1 MPQVETGGGDCDVFV
16 VYPGA
21 SIMACLAALK
31 IFHVRSS
38 CALDPCATVTN
49 VVSSARRLSDEAR
62 DRTQTTGRLHDGRPE
77 SVR

>member
-1 MPQVETGGGDCDVFV
+1 VFV

-31 IFHVRSS
+31 IFPRAKFL
-38 CALDPCATVTN
+38 CFDRLRATVTN
-49 VVSSARRLSDEAR
+49 VSVSSATRLLSDEAR